1 MLSVRVLHAQAPMK
15 MFEEIM
21 AITTR
26 VAPSFIRIGH
36 VDLHSRRC
44 QPTTAAARVY
54 PGTPAEAKAAL
65 RQLVCP
71 SVTHL
76 NMSLEVGKYH
86 DCFRPQVEL
95 TIAREFPEIH
105 AKVGRASCTP
115 PPT

>member
-65 RQLVCP
+65 RKLVCP
-71 SVTHL
+71 SVPHL

-86 DCFRPQVEL
+86 YRVSPTGGAHDR
-95 TIAREFPEIH
+95 ARVPRNPSEGWP
-105 AKVGRASCTP
+105 SLL
-115 PPT
+115 